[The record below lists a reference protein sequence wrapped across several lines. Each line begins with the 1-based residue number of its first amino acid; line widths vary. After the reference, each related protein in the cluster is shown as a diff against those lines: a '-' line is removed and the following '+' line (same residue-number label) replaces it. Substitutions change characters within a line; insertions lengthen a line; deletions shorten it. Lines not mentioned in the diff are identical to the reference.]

1 LCHPHGAYFYST
13 QEDEIS
19 DFISAVSEFPNINC
33 TLNRSKAAVSVYC
46 GQTKKCKG
54 NSLMKWLEKM
64 NLLNK
69 TAISKFIPD
78 EVFGWKHEDQVVF
91 LAKLWQG
98 DGCVSIKNFQTYYAT
113 SSARLAKDVQH
124 LLLRFGINSTIYK
137 KSFKYRDG
145 IKIGYTVVITHKEN
159 ILSFFDAI
167 DPYLIGKKKEEIK
180 KLSKIIGPSASDK
193 VEARGTKDVI
203 PAEILIIIKKEMFR
217 RGVTINELSKKSGLS
232 KRLFSVDIRKKG
244 FTRKTIGKIAKFLNS
259 EILKQYANS
268 DVYWDEIISITSAG
282 KEMTYDLSVPPHA
295 NFVANDIIIHNSH
308 AASYGRVA
316 YQTAYMKCNFPAEY
330 MCSVLTH
337 QRGEVEDVAV
347 MVEECK
353 RMGIPVLPPDI
364 NESFEDFTV
373 VKSAASS
380 EQRVAREN
388 EDANTKD
395 KIRFGLTT
403 IKNFGEG
410 IGQSI
415 ISERKSGGHFKSISD
430 FLSRVKDKN
439 LNKKSLESLIK
450 AGAFDSLADR
460 FDLLHNLDRLL
471 QFSKEER
478 GKESDQSSLFSI
490 MSEVHKT
497 EELSLDPAPENER
510 NSADK
515 LLWEKELLGLYISGH
530 PLDSFRDKLLGREIN
545 IKKLKEKSREKEP
558 VVLAGIVEE
567 IKPIMTKKG
576 DKMVFLKI
584 SDLSDSIECVV
595 FPKVY
600 EEFQDMLASESCIV
614 IKGTISK
621 RNDEKSIVIEK
632 VKMLE

>member
-1 LCHPHGAYFYST
+1 
-13 QEDEIS
+13 
-19 DFISAVSEFPNINC
+19 
-33 TLNRSKAAVSVYC
+33 
-46 GQTKKCKG
+46 
-54 NSLMKWLEKM
+54 
-64 NLLNK
+64 
-69 TAISKFIPD
+69 
-78 EVFGWKHEDQVVF
+78 
-91 LAKLWQG
+91 
-98 DGCVSIKNFQTYYAT
+98 
-113 SSARLAKDVQH
+113 
-124 LLLRFGINSTIYK
+124 
-137 KSFKYRDG
+137 
-145 IKIGYTVVITHKEN
+145 
-159 ILSFFDAI
+159 
-167 DPYLIGKKKEEIK
+167 
-180 KLSKIIGPSASDK
+180 
-193 VEARGTKDVI
+193 
-203 PAEILIIIKKEMFR
+203 
-217 RGVTINELSKKSGLS
+217 
-232 KRLFSVDIRKKG
+232 
-244 FTRKTIGKIAKFLNS
+244 
-259 EILKQYANS
+259 
-268 DVYWDEIISITSAG
+268 
-282 KEMTYDLSVPPHA
+282 
-295 NFVANDIIIHNSH
+295 
-308 AASYGRVA
+308 
-316 YQTAYMKCNFPAEY
+316 
-330 MCSVLTH
+330 
-337 QRGEVEDVAV
+337 
-347 MVEECK
+347 
-353 RMGIPVLPPDI
+353 
-364 NESFEDFTV
+364 
-373 VKSAASS
+373 
-380 EQRVAREN
+380 
-388 EDANTKD
+388 
-395 KIRFGLTT
+395 
-403 IKNFGEG
+403 
-410 IGQSI
+410 
-415 ISERKSGGHFKSISD
+415 
-430 FLSRVKDKN
+430 
-439 LNKKSLESLIK
+439 LIK